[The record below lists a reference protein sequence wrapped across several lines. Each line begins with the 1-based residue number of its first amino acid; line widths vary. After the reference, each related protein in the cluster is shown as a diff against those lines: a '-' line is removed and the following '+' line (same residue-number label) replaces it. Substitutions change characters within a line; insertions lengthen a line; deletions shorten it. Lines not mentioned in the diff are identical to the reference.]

1 MYPSTSPADS
11 AAPGAARRRHEVWD
25 DLQAVARPDSRFH
38 LRFSAFIPDFE
49 GSDEAT
55 ERLLA
60 HLQVGAA
67 AASTT
72 GATPHLMVTPDNSLT
87 GLRQR
92 LIEAG
97 CSLVVPSYNLARGFR
112 HFAPGAVPP
121 ALARYAAWLDGV
133 EHFGAPV
140 SLSGLA
146 ALGRFDA
153 VVTGSSAVALSG
165 VRFGRGHGYFDL
177 EWRLFAELGLVD
189 ERTPVATLVHDLQVL
204 ERPLMASPEDVPV
217 DLIATPTRMLSVSR
231 PHARPRR
238 VDWALVDEDMVAAIP
253 SLAELQCSL
262 GLAPPQAQ
270 AAHPPSGRRAP
281 DTLASV
287 VATRMPARLPKSP
300 SVPHPQPPG
309 V

>member
-1 MYPSTSPADS
+1 MSTSDACDDT
-11 AAPGAARRRHEVWD
+11 AAPSPARRRHEVWD
-25 DLQAVARPDSRFH
+25 DLRTVARPDSRFH

-55 ERLLA
+55 RRLLQRLA
-60 HLQVGAA
+60 LHSGT
-67 AASTT
+67 ASPTRP
-72 GATPHLMVTPDNSLT
+72 APHLMVTPDNSLI

-92 LIEAG
+92 LIETG

-112 HFAPGAVPP
+112 HFAPGAVAPT
-121 ALARYAAWLDGV
+121 LARYAAWLDGV
-133 EHFGAPV
+133 EHFGAPL

-146 ALGRFDA
+146 GLGRFDA

-204 ERPLMASPEDVPV
+204 ERPLMASPDDVPV

-231 PHARPRR
+231 PHTRPRR
-238 VDWALVDEDMVAAIP
+238 MDWALVDEDMVAAIP
-253 SLAELQCSL
+253 PLAELQRSL
-262 GLAPPQAQ
+262 GLAPPQAL
-270 AAHPPSGRRAP
+270 AARRAP
-281 DTLASV
+281 VSQACVT
-287 VATRMPARLPKSP
+287 ATRMPARAPKPSP
-300 SVPHPQPPG
+300 VPHPQPPG
-309 V
+309 A

>member
-1 MYPSTSPADS
+1 MSSSDSCADT
-11 AAPGAARRRHEVWD
+11 AAPGAARRRHELWD
-25 DLQAVARPDSRFH
+25 DLRAVARPDSRFH

-55 ERLLA
+55 RRLLERLEF
-60 HLQVGAA
+60 GACPATPARA
-67 AASTT
+67 A
-72 GATPHLMVTPDNSLT
+72 PHLMVTPDNSLT

-97 CSLVVPSYNLARGFR
+97 CSVVVPSYNLARGFR
-112 HFAPGAVPP
+112 HFAPGAVAPT
-121 ALARYAAWLDGV
+121 LARYAAWLDGV

-146 ALGRFDA
+146 LLGRFDA

-204 ERPLMASPEDVPV
+204 ERPLMASPDDVPV
-217 DLIATPTRMLSVSR
+217 DLIATPTRVLSVSR

-238 VDWALVDEDMVAAIP
+238 VDWTLVDEDMVAAIP
-253 SLAELQCSL
+253 PLADLRRSL
-262 GLAPPQAQ
+262 GLAAPVIDAGPIIASHWPAP
-270 AAHPPSGRRAP
+270 AAASRSPAHAPMPSPVP
-281 DTLASV
+281 D
-287 VATRMPARLPKSP
+287 
-300 SVPHPQPPG
+300 PQPPG
-309 V
+309 A

>member
-1 MYPSTSPADS
+1 
-11 AAPGAARRRHEVWD
+11 
-25 DLQAVARPDSRFH
+25 
-38 LRFSAFIPDFE
+38 
-49 GSDEAT
+49 
-55 ERLLA
+55 
-60 HLQVGAA
+60 
-67 AASTT
+67 
-72 GATPHLMVTPDNSLT
+72 
-87 GLRQR
+87 
-92 LIEAG
+92 
-97 CSLVVPSYNLARGFR
+97 
-112 HFAPGAVPP
+112 
-121 ALARYAAWLDGV
+121 V

-204 ERPLMASPEDVPV
+204 ERPLMASPDDVPV

-253 SLAELQCSL
+253 SLAELQRSL

-270 AAHPPSGRRAP
+270 AAHPPSERRAP